1 MTAAAPATVDRSH
14 CAVGT
19 WASAPMNVPLKNGL
33 GFMGG
38 MVDGPISGNGDMGL
52 VVGAAGNK
60 LLFYVDSMQFH
71 DVVGDTGT
79 R

>member
-1 MTAAAPATVDRSH
+1 
-14 CAVGT
+14 
-19 WASAPMNVPLKNGL
+19 MNVPLKNGL